1 MQFCMHATSV
11 RAALQHQVLLNYRFV
26 NSQAHYSRIEPQLQW

>member
-1 MQFCMHATSV
+1 VHATPV
-11 RAALQHQVLLNYRFV
+11 EALHYQVLLNYRFV